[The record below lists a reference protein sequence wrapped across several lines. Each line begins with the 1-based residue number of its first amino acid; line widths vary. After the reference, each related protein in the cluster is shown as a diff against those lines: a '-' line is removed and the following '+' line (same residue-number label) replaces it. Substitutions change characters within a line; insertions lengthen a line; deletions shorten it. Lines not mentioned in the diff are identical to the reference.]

1 MTRERNADSDITL
14 DHLYAIKKID
24 EVHAKGGKVC
34 TWGRSLPHS
43 GYIQSKLGKPKVK
56 EFYSYCGGLPAQ
68 AHHKYRA
75 CHTAEHAQNPLGFK
89 FSWSPRGCLL
99 SQHNSAHFLSANKEI
114 TISRNDLM
122 NVAKPYFVLDGY
134 EFVAY
139 PNRDS
144 VPFREYY
151 GIPEAETV
159 IRGSLRY
166 AGNPAFVKA
175 LIDLGWLDP
184 EPKEWLKTDLTWAQV
199 FQKAIGAN
207 DPCERYVY
215 PPSAFEIN
223 HINTLTQIPEPSTL
237 TSRVNE
243 ICHFPTKAENT
254 RILSGLHWIGLF
266 SSNPA
271 TIRGNNLLDTLCAQL
286 EKYLSYQPCERDLV
300 ILQHK
305 FEVEWQD
312 GKKETST
319 STLELYGDAD
329 GYSAMAKSVGV
340 TCGIAAQLVL
350 EGHEAFKGPGV
361 MAPYRREI
369 CDPIRELLEKEGITL
384 VEKII
389 ED

>member
-14 DHLYAIKKID
+14 DHLYAIKIIE
-24 EVHAKGGKVC
+24 EVHAKGG
-34 TWGRSLPHS
+34 
-43 GYIQSKLGKPKVK
+43 KVK
-56 EFYSYCGGLPAQ
+56 EFYSYCGGLPAP
-68 AHHKYRA
+68 
-75 CHTAEHAQNPLGFK
+75 EHAKNPLGFK
-89 FSWSPRGCLL
+89 FSWSPRGCLV

-122 NVAKPYFVLDGY
+122 GIAKPYFVLDGY

-144 VPFREYY
+144 VPFIEYY

-166 AGNPAFVKA
+166 TGNPAFVKA
-175 LIDLGWLDP
+175 LIDLGWLDT
-184 EPKEWLKTDLTWAQV
+184 EPKEWLKTNLTWAQV
-199 FQKAIGAN
+199 FQKAIGTN
-207 DPCERYVY
+207 DPSE
-215 PPSAFEIN
+215 
-223 HINTLTQIPEPSTL
+223 STL

-271 TIRGNNLLDTLCAQL
+271 TIRGHNLLDTLCAQL
-286 EKYLSYQPCERDLV
+286 EKQLSYQPRERDLV

-305 FEVEWQD
+305 FVVEWQD
-312 GKKETST
+312 GNKETST
-319 STLELYGDAD
+319 STLELYGDVD

-350 EGHEAFKGPGV
+350 EGHEAFRTPGV
-361 MAPYRREI
+361 VAPYRREM
-369 CDPIRELLEKEGITL
+369 CDAIRELLEKEGITL
-384 VEKII
+384 VEKIVA
-389 ED
+389 D